1 MVIQASTGNLGIG
14 IVSPSQKL
22 HISGNTLINGTLSA
36 QTTSGVNWISG
47 NTSTDML
54 RITQVGTGNAFVV
67 EDSTNPDST
76 PFVIDNIG
84 DVGIGTTNPTRML
97 TVSGDSTFI
106 HNPIIRITASTEGY
120 GDVVTFGTGSLT
132 AGNLYYFTSGGAWAL
147 ADADAESTS
156 TGLLG
161 IALGVS
167 ATTGGVLI
175 RGYARSGAYSGGT
188 IGGILYVSTTAG
200 LVTQTAPSATGDV
213 IRIVGYQID
222 VTNDIIYFDPSKD
235 WILL

>member
-1 MVIQASTGNLGIG
+1 
-14 IVSPSQKL
+14 
-22 HISGNTLINGTLSA
+22 
-36 QTTSGVNWISG
+36 
-47 NTSTDML
+47 
-54 RITQVGTGNAFVV
+54 
-67 EDSTNPDST
+67 
-76 PFVIDNIG
+76 
-84 DVGIGTTNPTRML
+84 ML

-120 GDVVTFGTGSLT
+120 GDIVTFGTGTLSQ
-132 AGNLYYFTSGGAWAL
+132 GSLYYYTSGGAWAL

-175 RGYARSGAYSGGT
+175 RGYARSAAYSGGT
-188 IGGILYVSTTAG
+188 IGGKLYVSTSPG
-200 LVTQTAPSATGDV
+200 LVTQTAPSAAGDV
-213 IRIVGYQID
+213 VRIVGYQID
-222 VTNDIIYFDPSKD
+222 TTNDVIYFNPSND